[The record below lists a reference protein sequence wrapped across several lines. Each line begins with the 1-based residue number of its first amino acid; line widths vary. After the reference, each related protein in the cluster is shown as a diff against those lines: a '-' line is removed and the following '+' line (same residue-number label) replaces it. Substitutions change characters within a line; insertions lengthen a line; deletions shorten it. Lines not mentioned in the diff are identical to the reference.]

1 MRVSPYRRRES
12 EPLDDLRALL
22 QGRVFHVA
30 RLAALQSILEAGEVR
45 ANQDRSLP
53 TTFGYLENGYFRNR
67 GCVALFDYRAEL
79 SEQLEFYRSKCDP
92 YGMASPEN
100 SGIAI
105 LFLKPA
111 AHEDD

>member
-22 QGRVFHVA
+22 QGRVFHVT
-30 RLAALQSILEAGEVR
+30 RLAALQSILDAGEVR

-67 GCVALFDYRAEL
+67 GCVALFDTGLNYP
-79 SEQLEFYRSKCDP
+79 SSWSSIDRSATLM
-92 YGMASPEN
+92 GWRRRRTVVSRF
-100 SGIAI
+100 S
-105 LFLKPA
+105 F
-111 AHEDD
+111 